1 MAIKLVLASE
11 EILNKTF
18 RISPK
23 GYDAFEVDEF
33 LDKILRDYRT
43 VENNYLMA
51 AYEIEKLN
59 KRIADLEKKSRED
72 DITISKYSK
81 RLENIKETDDVNE
94 GNIDLIKKIRAYE
107 KFLWNNGY
115 NPNTIK

>member
-18 RISPK
+18 KISPK

-33 LDKILRDYRT
+33 LDRILRDYRT
-43 VENNYLMA
+43 VESNYLMA
-51 AYEIEKLN
+51 AREIDELS
-59 KRIADLEKKSRED
+59 RRVQDLETLNRQNEL
-72 DITISKYSK
+72 TISKYKK
-81 RLENIKETDDVNE
+81 RLENIKESDDVNE

>member
-1 MAIKLVLASE
+1 MAIKLILASE

-18 RISPK
+18 KIVPK
-23 GYDAFEVDEF
+23 GYDAFDVDEF
-33 LDKILRDYRT
+33 LDRILRDYRT
-43 VENNYLMA
+43 VESNYLMA
-51 AYEIEKLN
+51 SREIDELN
-59 KRIADLEKKSRED
+59 KRIAELEEINRNNEVV
-72 DITISKYSK
+72 ISKYRK
-81 RLENIKETDDVNE
+81 RLENIKESDDVNE

>member
-18 RISPK
+18 KISPK

-33 LDKILRDYRT
+33 LDRILRDYRI
-43 VENNYLMA
+43 VESNYLMA
-51 AYEIEKLN
+51 AREIDELN
-59 KRIADLEKKSRED
+59 RRVQDLETLNRQNEL
-72 DITISKYSK
+72 TISKYKK
-81 RLENIKETDDVNE
+81 RLENIKESDDVNE